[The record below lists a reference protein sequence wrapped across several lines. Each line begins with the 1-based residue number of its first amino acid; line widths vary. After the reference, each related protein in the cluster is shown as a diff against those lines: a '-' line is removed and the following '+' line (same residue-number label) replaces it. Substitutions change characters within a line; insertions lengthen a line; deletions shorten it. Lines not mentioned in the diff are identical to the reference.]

1 MFGAGP
7 RAMLRSAPEAV
18 VLPVHRL
25 PLTGAALIA
34 IDDDTR
40 LTHGG

>member
-1 MFGAGP
+1 
-7 RAMLRSAPEAV
+7 MLHSAPGAV
-18 VLPVHRL
+18 VLDLLHCL
-25 PLTGAALIA
+25 PLTGAAALIA